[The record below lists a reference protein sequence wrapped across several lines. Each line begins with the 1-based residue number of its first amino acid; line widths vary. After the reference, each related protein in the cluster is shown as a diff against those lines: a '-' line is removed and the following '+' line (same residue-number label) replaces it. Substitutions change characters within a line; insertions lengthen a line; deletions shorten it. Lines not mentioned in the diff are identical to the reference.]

1 MNVYTWKLSGGRNVI
16 LPSSMPEARNLLENW
31 SGFLDLVLPPVR
43 MRIVLRSNLA
53 SIENPHFR
61 TVSRLQFQTRC
72 CWCYGKREQSA
83 GRKESPGQGRVF
95 EVRKLV
101 SVPKASWMAL
111 AC

>member
-16 LPSSMPEARNLLENW
+16 LPSSMPEAWNLLENW
-31 SGFLDLVLPPVR
+31 SGFLDLVLPPCPDEN
-43 MRIVLRSNLA
+43 SFEA

-72 CWCYGKREQSA
+72 CWCYGKREQRA
-83 GRKESPGQGRVF
+83 GRKESPGQGLVF